1 MWSSR
6 TQVTV
11 VGAVLVAAV
20 ALASCGSA
28 DEMSVGD
35 SVEMSIYVHC
45 GVRYLVETI
54 DGREWVA
61 VDLDIDGIDPMPDD
75 WADDESDS
83 QRIDVNAEL
92 VSEDRLT
99 ITPTNGGRTVTYE
112 PTETNPGCD

>member
-1 MWSSR
+1 M
-6 TQVTV
+6 
-11 VGAVLVAAV
+11 VAA
-20 ALASCGSA
+20 AGLASCGS

-35 SVEMSIYVHC
+35 SVEMSISVHC

-75 WADDESDS
+75 WADVENDR
-83 QRIDVNAEL
+83 QRIDVEVEL
-92 VSEDRLT
+92 VAADRLT
-99 ITPTNGGRTVTYE
+99 VTPTDGGSTVTYE